1 MSRKVRKIVIQELE
15 DAPDIRGKKWSR
27 DEELILATYYGKK
40 SPASIADY
48 LKKSPMAIKHHSA
61 IIGVSYKTTDEER
74 EEILRKLQQ
83 EEDPE

>member
-40 SPASIADY
+40 SPASIAKY
-48 LKKSPMAIKHHSA
+48 LKRTVTGLQHHA
-61 IIGVSYKTTDEER
+61 RNMGLSYQITDEER
-74 EEILRKLQQ
+74 ERIIQRLQ
-83 EEDPE
+83 EENPE

>member
-40 SPASIADY
+40 SPASIAGY
-48 LKKSPMAIKHHSA
+48 LKRTLMAIKNHAA
-61 IIGVSYKTTDEER
+61 IVGISYETTEEER
-74 EEILRKLQQ
+74 ERILRGLQ
-83 EEDPE
+83 EEAPE

>member
-40 SPASIADY
+40 SPTSIAGY
-48 LKKSPMAIKHHSA
+48 LKRTQMAIKHHSA
-61 IIGVSYKTTDEER
+61 IIGVSYKTTEEER
-74 EEILRKLQQ
+74 ERILRGLQ
-83 EEDPE
+83 EEAPE

>member
-48 LKKSPMAIKHHSA
+48 LKKSLMAIKHHAA
-61 IIGVSYKTTDEER
+61 IVGISYETTEEER
-74 EEILRKLQQ
+74 ERIIQRLQ
-83 EEDPE
+83 EEAPE